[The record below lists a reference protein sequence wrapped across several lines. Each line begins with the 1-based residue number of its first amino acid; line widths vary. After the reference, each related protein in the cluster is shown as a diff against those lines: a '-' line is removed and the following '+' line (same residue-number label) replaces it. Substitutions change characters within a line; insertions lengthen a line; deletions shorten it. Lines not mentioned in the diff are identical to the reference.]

1 MLVCWVN
8 DSRLTGCGMSV
19 LWLYLLPP
27 LAFAAVM
34 FLLFKLLE
42 AAGATSA
49 SDFEVE
55 AREPCWNESV
65 SRTLTNRQHVET

>member
-1 MLVCWVN
+1 
-8 DSRLTGCGMSV
+8 MSV
-19 LWLYLLPP
+19 LWLYVIPP
-27 LAFAAVM
+27 LVFAAVM

-55 AREPCWNESV
+55 PHLGSAGTRPV
-65 SRTLTNRQHVET
+65 SQTLMTRQRVET